1 MYCIVISICF
11 SHKKNVDDD
20 LLSKTCR
27 LVVDTRYLHYLR
39 LKQDVCHTPL
49 PGWIGN
55 VLLQTYFVLLICFR
69 LIPYPLVISFFGS
82 RSSLIDY
89 IGYFYHYLIYQILKP
104 SSKHLYSPNILFI
117 FEVVC
122 CFGIPSMTVLS
133 FHLPFQQIRG
143 SSHTSLF
150 LNSYVKNAI
159 SFCKLILLV

>member
-1 MYCIVISICF
+1 LQACGGYEVPPLSSVETRCL
-11 SHKKNVDDD
+11 SHPYA
-20 LLSKTCR
+20 R
-27 LVVDTRYLHYLR
+27 LDRKRSTT
-39 LKQDVCHTPL
+39 K
-49 PGWIGN
+49 
-55 VLLQTYFVLLICFR
+55 TYFVLLICFR

-117 FEVVC
+117 FEVGC